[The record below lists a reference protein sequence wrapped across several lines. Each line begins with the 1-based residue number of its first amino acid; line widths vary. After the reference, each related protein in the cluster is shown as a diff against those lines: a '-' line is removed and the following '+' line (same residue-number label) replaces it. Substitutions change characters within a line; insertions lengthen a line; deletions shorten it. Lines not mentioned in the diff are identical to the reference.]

1 VFTGF
6 MIGLACGSF
15 LGKSF
20 PKKNYMTF
28 IQLLIGVF
36 AALIGTTLFS
46 SKMAEWNAWSI
57 YFLYL
62 AAILLIGGLTGF
74 QFVQVSHKN
83 AGSYAEISGKT
94 YSYDL
99 AGSALGALVVSIF
112 MVPKLGIVTSV
123 LIISFVNLGFGV
135 WSFSKRINIQ

>member
-1 VFTGF
+1 
-6 MIGLACGSF
+6 
-15 LGKSF
+15 
-20 PKKNYMTF
+20 
-28 IQLLIGVF
+28 
-36 AALIGTTLFS
+36 
-46 SKMAEWNAWSI
+46 MAEWNAWSI
-57 YFLYL
+57 YLIYL

-74 QFVQVSHKN
+74 QFVQVSQKN
-83 AGSYAEISGKT
+83 AGSYTEISGKT

-112 MVPKLGIVTSV
+112 MVPKLGIVPSV